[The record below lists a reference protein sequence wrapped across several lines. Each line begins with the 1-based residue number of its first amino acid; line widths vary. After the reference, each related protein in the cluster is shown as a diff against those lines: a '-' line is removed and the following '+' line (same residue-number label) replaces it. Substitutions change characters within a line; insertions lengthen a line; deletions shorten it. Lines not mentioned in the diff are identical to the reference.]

1 MIIAYCKAGAQQIIS
16 MQDFES
22 APAIP
27 ILAFTNTGGNFSS
40 GTNAAGLPANA
51 NLFAAGTGGWQIIN
65 GTSSLLFANQP
76 TGNYNNVYIEFRF
89 AGMSV
94 NSSNGI
100 DGGDNIVLSVSL
112 DGGNSFSD
120 EIKWQ
125 GSGANQRWDFT
136 APGISVNNYDGD
148 NSPAIVNLSSGTNAI
163 STGRLVFTA
172 PVSQL
177 RIKLVLQNN
186 DPNER
191 WVVDE
196 LKVLGTPTTLPVSL
210 LEFGARR
217 EGESVLL
224 YWQTASEESNRGF
237 ELQRSDDSLHF
248 RTLVF
253 IPSAAPGGNS
263 ERILSYRYLDLQASA
278 ARLFYRIRQVDLDGH
293 GKIGPIRSVGPAGQA
308 MQRLRIFPNPV
319 SDILLAWVM
328 AENRGEVEIRVLN
341 MQGQCIARVRQ
352 GVQKGENKI
361 RLMAARWPAGSYWLQ
376 LKWLG
381 EEKMMQVQVLKC
393 R

>member
-1 MIIAYCKAGAQQIIS
+1 
-16 MQDFES
+16 
-22 APAIP
+22 
-27 ILAFTNTGGNFSS
+27 
-40 GTNAAGLPANA
+40 
-51 NLFAAGTGGWQIIN
+51 
-65 GTSSLLFANQP
+65 
-76 TGNYNNVYIEFRF
+76 
-89 AGMSV
+89 
-94 NSSNGI
+94 
-100 DGGDNIVLSVSL
+100 
-112 DGGNSFSD
+112 
-120 EIKWQ
+120 
-125 GSGANQRWDFT
+125 
-136 APGISVNNYDGD
+136 
-148 NSPAIVNLSSGTNAI
+148 
-163 STGRLVFTA
+163 
-172 PVSQL
+172 
-177 RIKLVLQNN
+177 LVLQNN